1 MFRTNQFIIRRLVL
15 TRSIQY
21 VYGCMSCLVA
31 NTLWVSNQSI
41 YLAEFYLVVS
51 SEFHWVKRSCSK
63 TLSHPLSRTSVLL
76 ILPTGWV
83 WDPAEVWSVASLS
96 LTHRECHWTKPLFL
110 LVSQDSK
117 QNHSSSDPNKQ
128 HVYKLS
134 RMFPRKHFM
143 DYSSDLICC
152 YNVHRFLDRT
162 SSLSLLP

>member
-31 NTLWVSNQSI
+31 NTLWVNNQLI

-51 SEFHWVKRSCSK
+51 SEFHWVKRRCSK
-63 TLSHPLSRTSVLL
+63 TLSHPLSGTSVLL

-117 QNHSSSDPNKQ
+117 QNHSSSDLTNSMSINYPG
-128 HVYKLS
+128 
-134 RMFPRKHFM
+134 
-143 DYSSDLICC
+143 C
-152 YNVHRFLDRT
+152 FLVSISWIT
-162 SSLSLLP
+162 PVTWFVVIKSIVF